1 MDTCRKTSSKS
12 SSQIKDGDNEPNI
25 TILGSLLSKKSWSNS
40 LHRHLPFNNR
50 WKERYFAVE
59 NRESLTVISSGKR
72 IDLSIGKITLS
83 NHDYSP
89 DGNYVLA
96 IAYYT
101 GSNSH
106 NAACNNKFD
115 DKPVTCFLTDHVK
128 ELEIQLQFPTK
139 SDMLICH
146 GKLLTAMKFQR
157 KTADRLMQKMRAN
170 ISSFLKKKLH
180 MQSILTNTI
189 DAELHNK
196 ELPSRHHEEII
207 IGHSNSRNLPSS
219 EHLSEKVFGNVN
231 MSHKC
236 GEILH
241 NENLICG
248 NSSSTNEG
256 YGHTLGGG
264 GSELTRGVINRMRS
278 VESEEDIFVERDED
292 DYSII
297 ENISSETTSR
307 RNDKNKIKNN
317 PMPSPSIES
326 SVKMK
331 STHDGRE
338 GLTSRNTVNEFH
350 SDLLLKGRV
359 DIPLLNNLKP
369 AAGNQSIPTLQLTP
383 DDNKK
388 EREKEKEKRKEKE
401 KEGKQPYNNNNRDLL
416 FDCDVWK
423 EGQLGGLSEIFLRSK
438 MHSTAHQS
446 QLQSPSLQH
455 QSLPSDYSTLNL
467 NLKKVSESS
476 TESASP
482 KLFSTF
488 QEEKQKMKMN
498 SNLIE
503 EDICDDEFRNYRNI
517 SGNMGSSS
525 SFFSIPIPKMRILL
539 MSVGTFGD
547 VQPFATLG
555 VY

>member
-1 MDTCRKTSSKS
+1 MDTCRQTSSKS
-12 SSQIKDGDNEPNI
+12 SSQIKDEDNEPNI
-25 TILGSLLSKKSWSNS
+25 TILGSLLSRKSWSNS

-50 WKERYFAVE
+50 WKERYFVVE

-101 GSNSH
+101 GRNSH
-106 NAACNNKFD
+106 NTVCNNKFD

-196 ELPSRHHEEII
+196 ELPSRHHEEIMM
-207 IGHSNSRNLPSS
+207 GHSNSRNLPSS

-231 MSHKC
+231 MSKKC
-236 GEILH
+236 GELLH

-256 YGHTLGGG
+256 YGHMLGGV
-264 GSELTRGVINRMRS
+264 SELNRGVINRMKS

-297 ENISSETTSR
+297 ENISSESTSR
-307 RNDKNKIKNN
+307 RNDKNKFKNN
-317 PMPSPSIES
+317 PMPSSNQS

-331 STHDGRE
+331 YMHDGSE
-338 GLTSRNTVNEFH
+338 ELTSRNKVNESH
-350 SDLLLKGRV
+350 SDLLLKGSM
-359 DIPLLNNLKP
+359 DIPLINNLTP
-369 AAGNQSIPTLQLTP
+369 AVRNQSTITLQLP
-383 DDNKK
+383 LDENKK
-388 EREKEKEKRKEKE
+388 EKG
-401 KEGKQPYNNNNRDLL
+401 KEGKLSYNKSNRDLL
-416 FDCDVWK
+416 FDCDIWK
-423 EGQLGGLSEIFLRSK
+423 EGQLEGLSEIFLRSK
-438 MHSTAHQS
+438 MHSTTHQS
-446 QLQSPSLQH
+446 PSQSPSLQH
-455 QSLPSDYSTLNL
+455 QLLPSDYSTL

-476 TESASP
+476 TEPTFSP
-482 KLFSTF
+482 KLFSAF
-488 QEEKQKMKMN
+488 QEEKEKQKMKMN
-498 SNLIE
+498 SNLSE
-503 EDICDDEFRNYRNI
+503 EDIGDDEFRNYRNI
-517 SGNMGSSS
+517 SGNMGSSNS

-555 VY
+555 ALLSC